1 MPKLTQLVS
10 TEVGPHSQ
18 VDKPSE
24 SILYC
29 AAKKRKRGKVER
41 RIGERIKE
49 QRERERKEKRK
60 DRRRTVHFLF
70 QFSDILTSHLISL
83 AF

>member
-1 MPKLTQLVS
+1 MPKLTKLVS
-10 TEVGPHSQ
+10 TEVGPHSR

-24 SILYC
+24 SILHC

-41 RIGERIKE
+41 RTGERIKE
-49 QRERERKEKRK
+49 ERMEKRK
-60 DRRRTVHFLF
+60 DRRKTVLFLF
-70 QFSDILTSHLISL
+70 QFSDILTGHLISL